1 MPTYKIQDH
10 NGNVWPIEGP
20 EGATD
25 EQLIR
30 VLKKS
35 LEYNKF
41 YTPDTTYAP
50 EREAT
55 EQTNWWKNANLTD
68 KPKPTFKD
76 ALEIGRI
83 NTRDNL
89 KETFAELKDSNL
101 TKEEKAARRI
111 ERSKGYGRD
120 LPYVDQEQMNIA
132 QKAVSMLPAA
142 AGVVGAGLV
151 GGPIGAGTALLGMA
165 GGGGSRLRGSLEA
178 EGVPTDAAKQIG
190 LVQGVGVPAAQIGAA
205 FTGPV
210 GGAIGIPGAQ
220 EVGNEISNSIL
231 NQYLQGPQMKT
242 FQQPLDEALLA
253 GGLGALSGRTGQRQP
268 MNPNAPVQGRLTG
281 PGTPPPT
288 GGSGAPQGPS
298 TPPVMPS
305 GGGGRTPATDIPFKE
320 VPKPGTPQFTAARD
334 AAVAATKEK
343 AVTQPNPTML
353 NTKVRERPDLKIFEQ
368 ATEAAKSNPIAATHA
383 GRRIVPRPAKGKPTD
398 AKIVGEA
405 NVPPVVKAAV
415 KTARDKAGLVTPAAS
430 HNPLGPPEVPGYLDS
445 LGTSTKIEPPDI
457 SPISVPDDFGA
468 ADSLGSPD
476 PSGVM
481 PVVKDTQRGLDEGY
495 LDSLGSATPPSS
507 AKATSL
513 DSRRDIYA
521 DKDVRAVFEKWDRS
535 KLNSLDDLGFGA
547 QRSEA
552 PLRFVE
558 QKYLT
563 KKDFLDAG
571 RVADE
576 KEGSR
581 FDKQMA
587 YKEYLNGLMEE
598 RSGGTVWDEAGE
610 FREKSPTALERFSA
624 TDEGQ
629 EMARAI
635 SEGVDKEN
643 KERVDQRRSE
653 MALVPAAT
661 AKEQLETLS
670 PDLVATRGEAANEY
684 WDKWFEGEDAPP
696 QPKGGSAAPS
706 RKSAP
711 RKRAVSKE
719 KLDAGVTLSQME
731 AKKKLIQQRAM
742 LAKQEDEE
750 LPPQE
755 GEEPTS
761 GKQVTQDYFQFD
773 DDIEALDRVWGKSG
787 DVFVPWYLN
796 QMKDPYKI
804 DAKSTFTLSNT
815 WREALK
821 GNTSPGNVANLLD
834 ENLPWFS
841 DGWPD
846 PMMTWSDFA
855 TSYGPQFLANGFDTF
870 SLVVGKQSFLLLFN
884 PSLATA
890 ITKQAAKVITAEKTV
905 EHVRQLRNA
914 QWMKPD
920 PGKGTSAYQEIV
932 LAEIATML
940 KGGSSVL
947 NILTLLE
954 IKAPSPGLRG
964 LAEQIKMGLA
974 RQTNEGILTKILI
987 QTESPRN
994 GNYAGFYQMKEG
1006 VGNVTLFV
1014 PKGGLSFRTL
1024 FHELIHAVTIP
1035 VMNIMSGY
1043 AKDTNNF
1050 YEDGAPVNPALIE
1063 RYQKLRKR
1071 TSEFYAYVQRNV
1083 KALPLG
1089 DDSDIS
1095 DFHHNTIVRNVMY
1108 NNSAWTENVH
1118 EVLAY
1123 ALTDALFQKLM
1134 FNIPVKKTNGLHEL
1148 TETVREF
1155 HGISEDMDNLFYE
1168 AVKLFNEFAQFDIN
1182 LKGGPTD
1189 VTADYYAFKNGS
1201 NPYAAVAIRG
1211 PPDVNKAIGTFVG
1224 HYNEVMAMQGGI
1236 MPKMYSR
1243 GRKLLDLA
1251 NTNGQQNPQK
1261 LVDLF
1266 PLRDGNEVMDALTTG
1281 QFNPS
1286 PMDDAPFYWMGIPA
1300 HSHAMWNMARPGV
1313 VNKGVHYFLVGN
1325 VDNAMVHDAM
1335 KANFPDSYMMVDDA
1349 AFLLNKKVEVATALK
1364 QWEVD
1369 SEERQ
1374 KLALLPDAAIAALP
1388 GNIRRALS
1396 QQSQYQDPK
1405 TVDEALALY
1414 KKNPKDL
1421 STTIWNQLVSGSET
1435 YATLTDNPLIAFLR
1449 GRVSVAISEQVQLS
1463 SNLIKPLGIAYDAMT
1478 DDEKKTITKILVKG
1492 DRSEVEYDDYQLRNI
1507 MNLSDNQVR
1516 YYKTVR
1522 DAANFDYD
1530 TWNRKRSEIGLPPV
1544 PYRVGYLPS
1553 IFEGDYKAAVKAD
1566 LMDPAGNISTE
1577 TIGVAT
1583 AFTKG
1588 GFQQVK
1594 ESILKD
1600 PNLKDVYFEDMPK
1613 KKMVGAPM
1621 PGQLFSVYETLAE
1634 TLGPTNPEIEKLQSM
1649 LQEFAKYDEG
1659 RYLGFHVHE
1668 LTKKGVF
1675 GPAGDRPWESD
1686 LQNSD
1691 NLFSALVRYLEEGSA
1706 HHNSLKLMQD
1716 MDRIFLDPD
1725 LRENGR
1731 TPAVNTLTY
1740 LHEMYNHL
1748 LRHHPASGHKY
1759 SPLANLFKSIGT
1771 TGDTVID
1778 TALQVSDMMTVPG
1791 MPKLSLGVGPTAF
1804 HKVSGTLRYTF
1815 ATWAM
1820 GLFNM
1825 AFMGLQLLQVPMF
1838 APQMAMLTRREL
1850 GLSLTQGREHMMYA
1864 SLTLARYIA
1873 NMSLKDVPKV
1883 GNKLGV
1889 VAESVWGSEKDD
1901 AELSMVFRY
1910 AEDNNLINFTDIE
1923 RAIEKSLSPK
1933 ASRVD
1938 RFLNANQRYAE
1949 VMTRPLVFLWMYK
1962 LEREGGIPMKE
1973 ALEIARHKTQFV
1985 MVPYDLRD
1993 RPMAYA
1999 SMGAYGMALGQL
2011 KTYGHSSISQ
2021 TWFYI
2026 KNVKTKKSIAPA
2038 VYTAMIGMVIQGQMG
2053 LIGMQDIDNLVRSY
2067 NTTWNN
2073 KNQGI
2078 REVIAE
2084 NLPLAVERGLA
2095 SEWSNIDFYSRLRS
2109 PPMIQSPLIETLI
2122 PPSAAWTAGVVKS
2135 FSYMLS
2141 DVNKVELNQWMNQAN
2156 TQKGILGVTP
2166 PAFKYI
2172 PEQRFSVDGHVM
2184 KYSDGEKPLKGYK
2197 RSEFDWTLRKYG
2209 LRSTEESLHQESK
2222 GNRNTDAF
2230 LRALE
2235 LKELKQNIREIVRKK
2250 DYKPEELTKARKE
2263 FFDAG
2268 GDPKEYI
2275 SIVKNPWAAS
2285 TEDEKFFGKPSKGRA
2300 WEYMQREKIEKER
2313 ER

>member
-298 TPPVMPS
+298 TPPVMP
-305 GGGGRTPATDIPFKE
+305 GGGRRPAYSSGQRRTASDIPFKDLKNLKE
-320 VPKPGTPQFTAARD
+320 QPLNPVQEAATLRAARD
-334 AAVAATKEK
+334 AAVAANKEK
-343 AVTQPNPTML
+343 AATQPNPTML
-353 NTKVRERPDLKIFEQ
+353 HTKVKESPNAKIFEQ

-415 KTARDKAGLVTPAAS
+415 KTARDRAGLVTPAAS
-430 HNPLGPPEVPGYLDS
+430 HNPLGPPEIPGYLDS
-445 LGTSTKIEPPDI
+445 LGTSTKIEPPDV

-495 LDSLGSATPPSS
+495 LDSLGSATPPSALPS
-507 AKATSL
+507 IPPAPPAPSITPSTPSENTAVGDYFDKLGGQGAAPGWTNSFTPDGRAILGKPSSEWLTATPDTRPSPWTQRPAVTAKEELET
-513 DSRRDIYA
+513 
-521 DKDVRAVFEKWDRS
+521 V
-535 KLNSLDDLGFGA
+535 NPDLGAWVAPWEMQGA
-547 QRSEA
+547 TAGGNAPSVGTPLTPEA
-552 PLRFVE
+552 L
-558 QKYLT
+558 L
-563 KKDFLDAG
+563 
-571 RVADE
+571 
-576 KEGSR
+576 
-581 FDKQMA
+581 
-587 YKEYLNGLMEE
+587 
-598 RSGGTVWDEAGE
+598 
-610 FREKSPTALERFSA
+610 AL
-624 TDEGQ
+624 
-629 EMARAI
+629 
-635 SEGVDKEN
+635 
-643 KERVDQRRSE
+643 KERLQRPS
-653 MALVPAAT
+653 VT

-670 PDLVATRGEAANEY
+670 PDLVATRAKAADEY
-684 WDKWFEGEDAPP
+684 WDKWFEGEEAPP

-719 KLDAGVTLSQME
+719 KLDAGITLAQLE

-742 LAKQEDEE
+742 LIKQEDAAD
-750 LPPQE
+750 PQ
-755 GEEPTS
+755 EPTS

-787 DVFVPWYLN
+787 DVYVPWYLN

-804 DAKSTFTLSNT
+804 DAKSTFTLTNA
-815 WREALK
+815 WRAALK
-821 GNTSPGNVANLLD
+821 GNTSPGNVAKLLD
-834 ENLPWFS
+834 ENLPWFAN
-841 DGWPD
+841 DLRVLPT
-846 PMMTWSDFA
+846 TWERFA
-855 TSYGPQFLANGFDTF
+855 LEYGPQFLLNGYDTF

-905 EHVRQLRNA
+905 EHVRQLRDA
-914 QWMKPD
+914 QWMRAD
-920 PGKGTSAYQEIV
+920 PGKGTSAYQENV
-932 LAEIATML
+932 LAEIVKML

-947 NILTLLE
+947 NVLTLLE

-987 QTESPRN
+987 QTESPKD

-1006 VGNVTLFV
+1006 VGNVTLYV

-1043 AKDTNNF
+1043 AKDSSNF

-1123 ALTDALFQKLM
+1123 VLTDALFQKLM

-1325 VDNAMVHDAM
+1325 VDNAMVHDTM

-1388 GNIRRALS
+1388 GNVRRALS

-1449 GRVSVAISEQVQLS
+1449 GRVSIAISEQVQLS

-1791 MPKLSLGVGPTAF
+1791 MPKLSLGVGPTTF

-2122 PPSAAWTAGVVKS
+2122 PPSASWTAGVVKS

-2197 RSEFDWTLRKYG
+2197 RNEFDWTLRKYG